1 MSNEKPHI
9 VLCPNP
15 ERDEGLLVT
24 MKTACLL
31 ENAGLKVII
40 SPVYTNKDHEE
51 LFSKFERISLEK
63 AVCGAGLLICLGGDG
78 TILKAARTIMKR
90 PVPMLGINL
99 GHKGFMAEL
108 EPEQE
113 DLLLKAAMG
122 EYSCIERMM
131 IDVELIR
138 DGKLIYSDTALNE
151 AILCGTA
158 TTLKMRAYGD
168 GSKITEY
175 AGDGIII
182 ATPTGSTAYS
192 LSAGGSMVEPTAAN
206 ILLTPICAHLIT
218 ARPFVLAPDRNVKV
232 ISYGNSGKKIW
243 LSVDG
248 GEIIPFY
255 DGDELRIKRSDYTTV
270 MAKVSDKSFYDI
282 AFEKLGE
289 RA

>member
-1 MSNEKPHI
+1 MSYEKPHI

-15 ERDEGLLVT
+15 ERDEGLSFT
-24 MKTACLL
+24 MKAACLL
-31 ENAGLKVII
+31 ENAGIRVLI
-40 SPVYTNKDHEE
+40 SPIYSNKKHEE
-51 LFSKFERISLEK
+51 LFSKIETTPLEK
-63 AVCGAGLLICLGGDG
+63 AVYGASLLICFGGDG
-78 TILKAARTIMKR
+78 TILKAARAVMKLS
-90 PVPMLGINL
+90 VPMLGINL

-108 EPEQE
+108 EPEDE
-113 DLLLKAAMG
+113 GLLLKAALG
-122 EYSCIERMM
+122 DYSRIERMM

-138 DGKLIYSDTALNE
+138 NGKAIYNDTALNE

-158 TTLKMRAYGD
+158 TTLKIKAYGD

-175 AGDGIII
+175 AGDGVIV

-192 LSAGGSMVEPTAAN
+192 LSAGGSLVEPTAAN

-218 ARPFVLAPDRNVKV
+218 ARPFVLAPDRNVR
-232 ISYGNSGKKIW
+232 ISTHGNDGKRIW

-248 GEIIPFY
+248 GELIPFY
-255 DGDELRIKRSDYTTV
+255 DGDELRIKRSLYTTV